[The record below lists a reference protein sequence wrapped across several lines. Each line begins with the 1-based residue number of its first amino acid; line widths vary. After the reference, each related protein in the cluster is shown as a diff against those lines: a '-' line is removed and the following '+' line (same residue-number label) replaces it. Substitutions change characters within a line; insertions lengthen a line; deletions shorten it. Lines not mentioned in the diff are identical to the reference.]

1 MGVRFA
7 FNFRGPCFQAQA
19 SCDHV
24 VISAP
29 ILTVGPAP
37 NNPPRGSIT
46 ISNCTMF
53 HCRLSTPFNRNP
65 NNWFMSTSQ
74 SVNLQVTVEKTQIR
88 LSKAPI
94 ISLRG
99 YLHVTYIAA
108 AVDAS
113 YCPLVS
119 HFRLKFTFFTT
130 LIIWIANRIQL
141 EGDAF

>member
-1 MGVRFA
+1 M
-7 FNFRGPCFQAQA
+7 
-19 SCDHV
+19 

-46 ISNCTMF
+46 ISDCTTF
-53 HCRLSTPFNRNP
+53 HGRLSIATQTIGSCLPAKALISRLQWRRP
-65 NNWFMSTSQ
+65 RLDYRKAVLRHQ
-74 SVNLQVTVEKTQIR
+74 SDTVFGDKRE
-88 LSKAPI
+88 API

-130 LIIWIANRIQL
+130 LIIWIANGIQL